1 MVMGTDYPSPDPK
14 FHEQAIALMKQK
26 QDQLNREYQEQEVNE
41 LKVEKPKAKTPKKT
55 TSKREGRKKTVAKK
69 GASIKKSEV
78 EAPSAERKPYYIEAE
93 LLAGGKPVG
102 FIAAHKTTVDR
113 GFYTSPAGLELTWSD
128 PAYMARIEALMDSGA
143 NIIEDGKVVD
153 SIDPNV
159 DRWRF
164 IENFPRLF
172 LGAAFSGGIV
182 REIDEDE

>member
-1 MVMGTDYPSPDPK
+1 MV
-14 FHEQAIALMKQK
+14 EQDMSFMSEALQVQK
-26 QDQLNREYQEQEVNE
+26 QENKEREANE
-41 LKVEKPKAKTPKKT
+41 AKVEKPKAETPKKT
-55 TSKREGRKKTVAKK
+55 VSKRAGRKKTVATK

-78 EAPSAERKPYYIEAE
+78 AAPSAERKPYYIEAE

-102 FIAAHKTTVDR
+102 FIAAHKTPVNR

-128 PAYMARIEALMDSGA
+128 PAYMARIEGLMDSGA

-153 SIDPNV
+153 SLDPNV
-159 DRWRF
+159 DSWKF

-172 LGAAFSGGIV
+172 LGEPFSGGVV

>member
-1 MVMGTDYPSPDPK
+1 MGTDYPSPDPK
-14 FHEQAIALMKQK
+14 FHDQAIALMKQK

-41 LKVEKPKAKTPKKT
+41 VEFEKPKAKTPKKT
-55 TSKREGRKKTVAKK
+55 TSKSSGRKKTVAKK
-69 GASIKKSEV
+69 GASIQKSEV
-78 EAPSAERKPYYIEAE
+78 ETPSAERKPYYLEAE
-93 LLAGGKPVG
+93 LLVNGKPVG
-102 FIAAHKTTVDR
+102 FIAAHKTPVDR
-113 GFYTSPAGLELTWSD
+113 GFYTSPAGLELTWAE
-128 PAYMARIEALMDSGA
+128 PVYMARIEALMDSGA

-172 LGAAFSGGIV
+172 LGAPFSGGIV

>member
-41 LKVEKPKAKTPKKT
+41 VEVEKPKAKTTKKT
-55 TSKREGRKKTVAKK
+55 TNKSAGRKKTVAKK
-69 GASIKKSEV
+69 GASIQKSEV
-78 EAPSAERKPYYIEAE
+78 ETPSAERKPYYIEAE

-153 SIDPNV
+153 SLDPNV
-159 DRWRF
+159 DRWKF

-172 LGAAFSGGIV
+172 LGAPFSGGIV
-182 REIDEDE
+182 REMDEVE

>member
-14 FHEQAIALMKQK
+14 FQEQAIALMKQK

-128 PAYMARIEALMDSGA
+128 PVYMARIEALMDSGA

-153 SIDPNV
+153 SLDPNV

-172 LGAAFSGGIV
+172 LGAPFSGGIV

>member
-14 FHEQAIALMKQK
+14 FHDQAIALMKQK

-41 LKVEKPKAKTPKKT
+41 VEFEKPKAKTPKKT
-55 TSKREGRKKTVAKK
+55 TSKSSGRKKTIAKK
-69 GASIKKSEV
+69 GASIQKSEV
-78 EAPSAERKPYYIEAE
+78 ETPSAERKPYYLEAE
-93 LLAGGKPVG
+93 LMVNGKPVG
-102 FIAAHKTTVDR
+102 FIATHKTIVDR
-113 GFYTSPAGLELTWSD
+113 GYYTSSAGLELTWSD
-128 PAYMARIEALMDSGA
+128 PKYMARIEALMDSGA

-172 LGAAFSGGIV
+172 LGAPFSSGIV
-182 REIDEDE
+182 REIDEVE